1 MLRVPFLVLSALCAA
16 LLPSVAPAQSAG
28 VSPQTANAM
37 ACDDSRYLDCVVQFI
52 DRKLAAGDNGEGGRG
67 AVTREE
73 LQRMRTLLDLERT
86 RVKAMEAVS
95 ATRAR

>member
-28 VSPQTANAM
+28 VSKTTDAI
-37 ACDDSRYLDCVVQFI
+37 ACDDSRYLDCVLQFI
-52 DRKLAAGDNGEGGRG
+52 DRKLSAGDNGEGGRV

-86 RVKAMEAVS
+86 RVSAMEAVS